1 MTGDLTIIDADGHI
15 YEDMAAW
22 AAYMPKGWTGPRPAL
37 LVGDD
42 GIERFI
48 IGDVYAMPARDTNQM
63 GKMSIDDAMTPR
75 DRGLGKASTSGRR
88 LADAAPGG
96 CDPKAR
102 LEVMEVEGIAVSI
115 LFPSFALAGLP
126 AMADPKL
133 ASYLAAALN
142 DWTAEQFGSAE
153 PGRLVAVASIPLH
166 DPKFAAHELER
177 CVRQLNVLA
186 GWVSP
191 APVMGRV
198 INHPDYDVV
207 WAKAAEL
214 GVPICPHH
222 GSGGGAT
229 PALGRDRNTSWIG
242 AHAMGHPFEAMGRD
256 GYREPLWGYPAAWNT
271 RSIRSRRRIGTV
283 VCSGSFTMT
292 GARVFYSPIRAS
304 RRFWFRLK
312 CPPRLHRLIKTCL
325 SVLAWRPR
333 TRKMRSCW
341 AAPLSI

>member
-102 LEVMEVEGIAVSI
+102 LKVMEVEGIAVSI

-229 PALGRDRNTSWIG
+229 ATPAGSAPSHGSSVRGHGPRRLPRALVGVSGGVEYTLYQIAKTDWDRGLLREFHYDGR
-242 AHAMGHPFEAMGRD
+242 E
-256 GYREPLWGYPAAWNT
+256 
-271 RSIRSRRRIGTV
+271 
-283 VCSGSFTMT
+283 SFLFT
-292 GARVFYSPIRAS
+292 IRAS